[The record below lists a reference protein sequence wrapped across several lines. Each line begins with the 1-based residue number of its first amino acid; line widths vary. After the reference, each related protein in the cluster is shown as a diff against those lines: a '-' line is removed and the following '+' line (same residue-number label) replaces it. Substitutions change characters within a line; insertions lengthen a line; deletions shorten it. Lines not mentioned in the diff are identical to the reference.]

1 MSKKSLKNLFLGYET
16 PVYSREDGV
25 EINTGVK
32 FWERSLSGSIT
43 SLKKKILTSGIV
55 RFFNA
60 FLRFIAY
67 TSTRGFGALFLS
79 FGLLSITVGLGKA
92 YFGIID
98 SKFSFSVIMGAVLS
112 ILAIPLLFIDKP
124 FCIALQ
130 DFGLT
135 DYIFFEFFSI
145 KRMHRQSNQRGVPIL
160 VMVIVGLVLAGLGV
174 FFSLD
179 KVLAVILATV
189 VIYFSF
195 VSPEFAFFSIIIVLP
210 LVPLLERGLLVLGC
224 MIGAAFVSFMRKV
237 IFGKRVYSIEQYDII
252 IAIFLVCVLISG
264 IFMRGLESFESSL
277 LLMLFALGYPL
288 ASNLIVNRR
297 LADCALGALLISSVF
312 TTISTAIDV
321 FSVIR
326 SGGITALQNYSATS
340 TFGSSGVYAAYLAVV
355 IIASVYFILVSRH
368 KPVCAIYVAALA
380 VNLICLVFTGRIDL
394 LIALVCALIACLI
407 AKRGGGFAPVAIFT
421 VFLPLLMLAL
431 PAETFDLIMQ
441 GTGFAYSK
449 SELLLL
455 WERSWVM
462 LADNLFTGIGIGSDS
477 FASEIVNYG
486 HTGVGNASNLFIEI
500 GCEAGVIALFF
511 FLLAMA
517 VRVFHRST
525 YRIYTSDSQ
534 VSALSLSA
542 GAMIIALTAFG
553 MTEYIF
559 ADNTMYY
566 LFWCIFG
573 IGSAALRISKREH
586 DDRVMY
592 YGDLMSV
599 DSSVIDVKIS

>member
-1 MSKKSLKNLFLGYET
+1 MSKKSLKSLLLGYET
-16 PVYSREDGV
+16 PVYSREDGG
-25 EINTGVK
+25 EINTGIK

-43 SLKKKILTSGIV
+43 SRKKKILTSGIV

-92 YFGIID
+92 YFGIMD
-98 SKFSFSVIMGAVLS
+98 SGFGFSVIAGAVFA
-112 ILAIPLLFIDKP
+112 IFAIPLLLIDRP

-130 DFGLT
+130 DLSLT

-145 KRMHRQSNQRGVPIL
+145 KRMHRQSNERGVPIL
-160 VMVIVGLVLAGLGV
+160 AMVIAGLVFAGLGV

-179 KVLAVILATV
+179 KVLAVILAVV
-189 VIYFSF
+189 VIYLSF
-195 VSPEFAFFSIIIVLP
+195 ASPEFAFFSIIIVLP
-210 LVPLLERGLLVLGC
+210 LVPLLDRGLLIFGC
-224 MIGAAFVSFMRKV
+224 MIGAAFISFMRKV
-237 IFGKRVYSIEQYDII
+237 IFGKRIYSIEQYDII
-252 IAIFLVCVLISG
+252 IAIFLLCVLISG

-277 LLMLFALGYPL
+277 LFVLFALGYPL

-312 TTISTAIDV
+312 TTFSTAMGV
-321 FSVIR
+321 LSVIKAD
-326 SGGITALQNYSATS
+326 GIIALRNYSAVS

-355 IIASVYFILVSRH
+355 IIASVYFMSVSRH
-368 KPVCAIYVAALA
+368 KPVCALYAAAFA
-380 VNLICLVFTGRIDL
+380 VNLVCLVFTGRIDL
-394 LIALVCALIACLI
+394 LIALLLALIGYTI
-407 AKRGGGFAPVAIFT
+407 VKRGGRLAPLAIFT
-421 VFLPLLMLAL
+421 AFLPLLMIAL
-431 PAETFDLIMQ
+431 PAEIFDLVVK

-449 SELLLL
+449 AELISL
-455 WERSWVM
+455 WECSLSM
-462 LADNLFTGIGIGSDS
+462 LSDNLLAGVGIGSDS

-486 HTGVGNASNLFIEI
+486 HTGTENASNLFIEI

-511 FLLAMA
+511 FLLAMV

-525 YRIYTSDSQ
+525 YRVYRSGSQ

-542 GAMIIALTAFG
+542 GAMIISLAAFG

-559 ADNTMYY
+559 ADHTMYY